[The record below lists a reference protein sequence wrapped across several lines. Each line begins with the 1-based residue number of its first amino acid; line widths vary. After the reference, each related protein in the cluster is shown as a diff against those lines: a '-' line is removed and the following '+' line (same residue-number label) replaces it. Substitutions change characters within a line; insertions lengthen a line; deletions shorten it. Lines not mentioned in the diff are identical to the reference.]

1 MKSLLIGFFQLLC
14 VLQVFGANQLNTH
27 PSQEVNAIFNFRHNH
42 SEHSKFVVK
51 HHKSSS
57 AINSNTSVPTE
68 DTELIFENME
78 EETEDFSSHKH
89 LYNNLF
95 FTGVPVDQSLDYLYG
110 TTKNSSVFC
119 EQLSFIAANKRHVVF
134 QVFRI

>member
-14 VLQVFGANQLNTH
+14 VLQILGSNQLNAH
-27 PSQEVNAIFNFRHNH
+27 PAERANTPFNFHH
-42 SEHSKFVVK
+42 HYPEHSKFVVK

-57 AINSNTSVPTE
+57 SIDSNSSIPAE
-68 DTELIFENME
+68 DTELIFENLE
-78 EETEDFSSHKH
+78 EETEDFSSGKH

-95 FTGVPVDQSLDYLYG
+95 FAGIPVDQSLDYLYG
-110 TTKNSSVFC
+110 NTKNSSVFC
-119 EQLSFIAANKRHVVF
+119 EQLSFITANKRHVVF

>member
-27 PSQEVNAIFNFRHNH
+27 PANEANSVFNFHHNH

-57 AINSNTSVPTE
+57 AINSNTSVPSE
-68 DTELIFENME
+68 DTELIFENIE
-78 EETEDFSSHKH
+78 EETEDLSSQKH

-95 FTGVPVDQSLDYLYG
+95 FAGIPVDQSLDYLYG
-110 TTKNSSVFC
+110 NTKNSSIFC

>member
-14 VLQVFGANQLNTH
+14 VLQVFGANQLNTYPAH
-27 PSQEVNAIFNFRHNH
+27 EVNSAFNLQHNH

-57 AINSNTSVPTE
+57 AINSNTSVPAE
-68 DTELIFENME
+68 DTELIFENIE

-95 FTGVPVDQSLDYLYG
+95 FAGTPVDQSLDYLYG
-110 TTKNSSVFC
+110 NTKNSSVFC
-119 EQLSFIAANKRHVVF
+119 EQLSFIGCNKRHVVF